1 MSSPNHKTESK
12 RHYSSRRRRTSQ
24 KSKPASPGASSPATP
39 SPHPVSTKPAP
50 PPKQSTV
57 KNQGQSKKPSPSQ
70 NRPVSEKKTHPQ
82 TPPAAKPVRR
92 MIFANE
98 AGYSIAIIADD
109 HHLTDF
115 WIEEEQ
121 TYDRGISGN
130 IYRGVVSRVLP
141 SLNAAFVNIGLEKDG
156 FLSFA
161 DLGSDFRSSNQ
172 SGPSR
177 QSRSEPPL
185 KVGDRVLVQMAKEMI
200 ADKGPSL
207 TAKISLPG
215 RFLVYMPHA
224 DAIRMSRMLNDRE
237 KKRFR
242 DLVGKEFQLQG
253 GLIFRTASKGRSL
266 SDIQT
271 DLNYLTRTW
280 KRIQKDFEE
289 GEAPRRIHQELKL
302 FERVLRDQFAG
313 EIDEIV
319 IDHPR
324 LKYRIANFMKTI
336 VPQCTPDDLIKFH
349 TDSSRSVWS
358 KYNLVRDIDQ
368 LFTNRI
374 RLSCGGFLIIEEMET
389 LTAIDVNTGKNV
401 AGKTQEQTIVDT
413 NLEAAL
419 EIARQLRLRQIGGI
433 IIIDFIDMR
442 LKRNQEKVF
451 KTLESE
457 LEKDRTPS
465 DIQQFT
471 DLGLIQLTRQRSG
484 ESLTKRL
491 TYTCPHCNG
500 SGRRPSILLS

>member
-1 MSSPNHKTESK
+1 ME
-12 RHYSSRRRRTSQ
+12 RRIDDSRRDGVHADSILDQ
-24 KSKPASPGASSPATP
+24 FASHRFGESNDRSLGDAINAGPHAAAETPGHGCVVHDNAS
-39 SPHPVSTKPAP
+39 AP
-50 PPKQSTV
+50 
-57 KNQGQSKKPSPSQ
+57 
-70 NRPVSEKKTHPQ
+70 
-82 TPPAAKPVRR
+82 
-92 MIFANE
+92 
-98 AGYSIAIIADD
+98 
-109 HHLTDF
+109 
-115 WIEEEQ
+115 
-121 TYDRGISGN
+121 
-130 IYRGVVSRVLP
+130 
-141 SLNAAFVNIGLEKDG
+141 G
-156 FLSFA
+156 FHAFA
-161 DLGSDFRSSNQ
+161 DLGQDFRSSNQ
-172 SGPSR
+172 PGTSR
-177 QSRSEPPL
+177 HGRSESPL

-242 DLVGKEFQLQG
+242 DLVGKEFQLKG

-266 SDIQT
+266 SDIQN

-302 FERVLRDQFAG
+302 FERVLRDQFSG
-313 EIDEIV
+313 EINEIV

-336 VPQCTPDDLIKFH
+336 VPQCAPDDLIKFH

-374 RLSCGGFLIIEEMET
+374 RLNCGGFLIIEEMET
-389 LTAIDVNTGKNV
+389 LTAIDVNTGKNI

-442 LKRNQEKVF
+442 LKRNQERVF